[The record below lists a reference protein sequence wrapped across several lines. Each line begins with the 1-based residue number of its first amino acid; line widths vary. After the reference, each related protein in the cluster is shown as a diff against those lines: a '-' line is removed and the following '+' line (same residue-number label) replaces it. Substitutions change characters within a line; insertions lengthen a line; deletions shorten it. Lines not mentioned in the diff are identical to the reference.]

1 MVTYIFPTEFSGIL
15 TLYSDRVNLNSCGAS
30 AVVAGA
36 SFLGYGDEVLNG
48 PDVVVEILVGMA
60 MLRES
65 VALLPVLLAADRAS
79 VVLSPACEIPR
90 RTVRIAKNQ
99 KLLGR
104 WGHHNSI
111 LPPVHTAVR
120 RVSSAVGFSSCWW
133 TAHDKL
139 PRK

>member
-1 MVTYIFPTEFSGIL
+1 
-15 TLYSDRVNLNSCGAS
+15 LNSGGAS

-36 SFLGYGDEVLNG
+36 SFRGYGDEVLKG
-48 PDVVVEILVGMA
+48 PDVVVEILVGTA
-60 MLRES
+60 MLRAS
-65 VALLPVLLAADRAS
+65 VSLLPVLLAVLMAGDGAS
-79 VVLSPACEIPR
+79 LVLSPACEMPR
-90 RTVRIAKNQ
+90 RTVRIVNSQ

-111 LPPVHTAVR
+111 LPPVHTAVW
-120 RVSSAVGFSSCWW
+120 RVSTAVGFSSCWW

>member
-1 MVTYIFPTEFSGIL
+1 
-15 TLYSDRVNLNSCGAS
+15 VNLNSGGAT

-36 SFLGYGDEVLNG
+36 SFRGYGDDVFKG
-48 PDVVVEILVGMA
+48 ADVVVEILVGMT
-60 MLRES
+60 MLSES
-65 VALLPVLLAADRAS
+65 VAPLPVLLMVLMAVDGAS
-79 VVLSPACEIPR
+79 DVLSPACEMPR
-90 RTVRIAKNQ
+90 RTVRIANSQ

-111 LPPVHTAVR
+111 LPPVRTAVS

-133 TAHDKL
+133 TAHDKF

>member
-1 MVTYIFPTEFSGIL
+1 
-15 TLYSDRVNLNSCGAS
+15 
-30 AVVAGA
+30 VVAGA
-36 SFLGYGDEVLNG
+36 SFRGYGDEVLKG
-48 PDVVVEILVGMA
+48 PDVVVEILVGIA
-60 MLRES
+60 ILRES
-65 VALLPVLLAADRAS
+65 ESLLPVLLAVLIAGDGES
-79 VVLSPACEIPR
+79 VVLSPACEMPR
-90 RTVRIAKNQ
+90 RTVSIANSQ

-111 LPPVHTAVR
+111 LPPVHTAVW